1 MRTLTRIA
9 VSSFLCRL
17 EWFGRPCLRQ
27 GSLRRPFL
35 LTTLPGANRLNDRHD
50 ESGDRVTHLAEFSQ
64 VLRQL
69 HPVEKR
75 LPLIDLPPI
84 FQEGAGKRSRKPGRQ
99 RRLAAG
105 EFVPPPPAHSLHH
118 EQPRTPETP
127 TVAHKLCITLS
138 LSPEN
143 P

>member
-9 VSSFLCRL
+9 VSSFLCGL
-17 EWFGRPCLRQ
+17 EWFCRPCLPP

-35 LTTLPGANRLNDRHD
+35 LITLPGANRLNDRHD

-84 FQEGAGKRSRKPGRQ
+84 FQEGAGNRSPPPGRH
-99 RRLAAG
+99 RRPPAR
-105 EFVPPPPAHSLHH
+105 VPSPPPPPPL
-118 EQPRTPETP
+118 PPP
-127 TVAHKLCITLS
+127 
-138 LSPEN
+138 
-143 P
+143 